1 MLYSVLI
8 EKSEGIDQSKGQDVV
23 RSSKLLSKQCSTC
36 HFFYYIRKNF
46 KYNRNICDGCYHCR
60 IYQNEN
66 KHLLLR
72 IVKIKKE
79 TYRTV
84 SNYFYDEVVEILEKT
99 NPARKFGWL
108 YKEDIVSIETSN
120 ETKNWIKSDEKIPTE

>member
-1 MLYSVLI
+1 MLYYVLI
-8 EKSEGIDQSKGQDVV
+8 EKSEGIDKSEGQDVV
-23 RSSKLLSKQCSTC
+23 GSSKLLSKQCNVC
-36 HFFYYIRKNF
+36 HFFYYVRRNF
-46 KYNRNICDGCYHCR
+46 KYSRNICDGFCHCR

-72 IVKIKKE
+72 IVKIKKG

-99 NPARKFGWL
+99 NPTRKFGWL
-108 YKEDIVSIETSN
+108 YKKDMPSIEVKN
-120 ETKNWIKSDEKIPTE
+120 ETKN

>member
-1 MLYSVLI
+1 MLYYILI
-8 EKSEGIDQSKGQDVV
+8 EKSEEIDQSEGQDVV
-23 RSSKLLSKQCSTC
+23 CSSKLLSKQCNTC
-36 HFFYYIRKNF
+36 HFFYYIRRNF
-46 KYNRNICDGCYHCR
+46 KYERNTCDGCYHCR

-66 KHLLLR
+66 KNLLLR
-72 IVKIKKE
+72 IVKIKKG

-108 YKEDIVSIETSN
+108 YKEVITSIETIN
-120 ETKNWIKSDEKIPTE
+120 ETKN